1 MLFRSLLDIVNDI
14 LDFSRIEAGA
24 VEIQQ
29 VPFSIEQALRD
40 ALKPMAIRAKEKNLA
55 FSFSNVTALDGD
67 LIGDPL
73 RLRQVMLNLVGNAI
87 KFTERGA
94 VMIRVS
100 STSRGDD
107 EVLLRFSVRDT
118 GIGID
123 AEHLPRMFQ
132 PFSQADASIER
143 SYGGTGLGLA
153 ICKRLVEVLNGR
165 IFAQSERGVG
175 SEFIFEVP
183 CGLRK
188 GQSSP
193 HAEQIP
199 DVPQLQN
206 RIKVL
211 VVEDNPVNRFV
222 VQRLLSRRGHQVIEA
237 GTAVSGLQ
245 LVNQECP
252 DLVLMDLQLPGMGGM
267 EALAQLRRAPGRAA
281 GIPVVALTAHAL
293 IGDRER
299 CLAAGMDGYVSKPFS
314 AKTLMEE
321 ISRVMADHPACAND
335 GPDFDEE
342 LVTPP
347 LDGDSAALPVPPS
360 RFSRA
365 IHGDRK
371 STRLNSSH

>member
-1 MLFRSLLDIVNDI
+1 MAAHRAASYVTEQQLSNGRILRISERRTPEGGVVGYRVDITELKQAQERAEAANRAKTEFLANMSHEIRTPLNGIIGTIELLSETQLSREQREYVSLAQSSATGLLDIVNDI

-175 SEFIFEVP
+175 S
-183 CGLRK
+183 
-188 GQSSP
+188 
-193 HAEQIP
+193 
-199 DVPQLQN
+199 
-206 RIKVL
+206 
-211 VVEDNPVNRFV
+211 
-222 VQRLLSRRGHQVIEA
+222 
-237 GTAVSGLQ
+237 
-245 LVNQECP
+245 
-252 DLVLMDLQLPGMGGM
+252 
-267 EALAQLRRAPGRAA
+267 
-281 GIPVVALTAHAL
+281 
-293 IGDRER
+293 
-299 CLAAGMDGYVSKPFS
+299 
-314 AKTLMEE
+314 
-321 ISRVMADHPACAND
+321 
-335 GPDFDEE
+335 
-342 LVTPP
+342 
-347 LDGDSAALPVPPS
+347 
-360 RFSRA
+360 
-365 IHGDRK
+365 
-371 STRLNSSH
+371 